1 MWSGYSRKSVQAIYA
16 NDGAGSMVR
25 PRVNFYPAKNLVIGV
40 GVDLFSGDL
49 TGLFGRF
56 ANRDRA
62 YVEARFDF

>member
-1 MWSGYSRKSVQAIYA
+1 
-16 NDGAGSMVR
+16 MVR
-25 PRVNFYPAKNLVIGV
+25 PRVNFYPAKNLVIGA